1 MKTKTII
8 WVIASVI
15 LPLLLLYIAK
25 TFFGVSQADING
37 WMTALDDTVWAIP
50 VTIILFCLLAF
61 IGAPQWMLVAGA
73 ILAFGTVEGSILSW
87 FASLCSASLGFFLGQ
102 ILGAERLSRVDDKLV
117 QKLSNAVRKNGFMT
131 SLVVRLVPTGPAILV
146 NLAAGVSRMKYRH
159 FLSGTAIG
167 IIPKILIIALV
178 GQGIIS
184 GLSGS
189 YLAVGFAA
197 LAIIAI
203 SLSWIARRRL
213 VERSVVETKKTQ

>member
-73 ILAFGTVEGSILSW
+73 ILAFGTIEGSILSW
-87 FASLCSASLGFFLGQ
+87 SASLCSASLGFFLGQ

-189 YLAVGFAA
+189 YLAVGFAT

-213 VERSVVETKKTQ
+213 VERTALETKKTQ

>member
-1 MKTKTII
+1 M
-8 WVIASVI
+8 IASVI

-73 ILAFGTVEGSILSW
+73 ILAFGTIEGSILSW

-159 FLSGTAIG
+159 FLFGTAIG

-213 VERSVVETKKTQ
+213 VERTALETKKTQ

>member
-1 MKTKTII
+1 M
-8 WVIASVI
+8 IASVI

-73 ILAFGTVEGSILSW
+73 ILAFGTIEGSILSW

-189 YLAVGFAA
+189 YLVVGFAA

>member
-1 MKTKTII
+1 M
-8 WVIASVI
+8 IASVI

-73 ILAFGTVEGSILSW
+73 ILAFGTIEGSILSW

-159 FLSGTAIG
+159 FLSGTALS
-167 IIPKILIIALV
+167 LIHI
-178 GQGIIS
+178 
-184 GLSGS
+184 
-189 YLAVGFAA
+189 
-197 LAIIAI
+197 
-203 SLSWIARRRL
+203 
-213 VERSVVETKKTQ
+213 